1 MEAHFKLEFS
11 RDGFLQTLVRWRVFF
26 CVRIIGLFVNSTSFG
41 ETILACVNKIYIIG
55 IGDDGADGMTSR
67 ALDLVKSAD
76 LLIGPASL
84 TSSFESGV
92 AQCWDAGTDFE
103 ALADRLEKNNEDK
116 VVVLAPGDPLF
127 YGTARFLCDRLG
139 KERFEVL
146 PHVSSMQLAFA
157 RVKESWDEAYLTSL
171 SNKPLEHVVNKVRSA
186 ERVGVFTS
194 HDKTPS
200 ILARALLDAKIDYF
214 TAYVCENL
222 GSPDERVTSGE
233 LVEIVDTEF
242 SELNVMILLR
252 KPDMPDRPIEMLG
265 RRLFG
270 NPDEFFLQTKPK
282 RGLLTNAEIRVI
294 ALSELDIGPNSIVW
308 DIGAGSGSVAIEGA
322 QLASNGH
329 VYAVEMDTEDFELI
343 KRNAA
348 RFGLEN
354 LTPILGQAP
363 DAWRKLPDPD
373 AIFVGGTG
381 RQLANIIKNAME
393 RLKSGGRIVADMTSI
408 ENLHEVQAVLR
419 DVTGDVNILMVN
431 VSRGNYQL
439 ERLSFDASTPKFV
452 VSAVKP

>member
-1 MEAHFKLEFS
+1 M
-11 RDGFLQTLVRWRVFF
+11 
-26 CVRIIGLFVNSTSFG
+26 
-41 ETILACVNKIYIIG
+41 ACDNKIYIIG
-55 IGDDGADGMTSR
+55 VGDDGADGMTSR
-67 ALDLVKSAD
+67 AMELVKTAD
-76 LLIGPASL
+76 VLIGPTSL
-84 TSSFESGV
+84 TTAFAPIV
-92 AQCWDAGTDFE
+92 NKCWDAGADFE
-103 ALADRLEKNNEDK
+103 ELADWLDNNKDDK

-157 RVKESWDEAYLTSL
+157 RVKESWDDAYLTSL
-171 SNKPLEHVVNKVRSA
+171 SNKSIEHVVNKVRSA

-194 HDKTPS
+194 HDKTPAM
-200 ILARALLDAKIDYF
+200 LATALLEARIDYF

-233 LVEIVDTEF
+233 LAEIIDTEF

-252 KPDMPDRPIEMLG
+252 KPDMPDRPIEMQG
-265 RRLFG
+265 RRIFG
-270 NPDEFFLQTKPK
+270 NPDELFLQSKPK

-294 ALSELDIGPNSIVW
+294 ALAELDIGTNSIVW
-308 DIGAGSGSVAIEGA
+308 DIGAGSGSLAIEGA
-322 QLASNGH
+322 QLARRGH

-343 KRNAA
+343 KQNSV

-363 DAWRKLPDPD
+363 GAWSDLPDPD

-381 RQLANIIKNAME
+381 RQLANIIKNAVG
-393 RLKSGGRIVADMTSI
+393 RLKPGGRIVADMTSI

-419 DVTGDVNILMVN
+419 ETTGDVNILMVN
-431 VSRGNYQL
+431 IARGNYQL
-439 ERLSFDASTPKFV
+439 ERLSFDALTPKFV

>member
-1 MEAHFKLEFS
+1 M
-11 RDGFLQTLVRWRVFF
+11 FF

-139 KERFEVL
+139 KDRFEVL
-146 PHVSSMQLAFA
+146 PHVSSMQLAIA

-265 RRLFG
+265 
-270 NPDEFFLQTKPK
+270 
-282 RGLLTNAEIRVI
+282 
-294 ALSELDIGPNSIVW
+294 LS
-308 DIGAGSGSVAIEGA
+308 
-322 QLASNGH
+322 
-329 VYAVEMDTEDFELI
+329 LI
-343 KRNAA
+343 H
-348 RFGLEN
+348 
-354 LTPILGQAP
+354 I
-363 DAWRKLPDPD
+363 
-373 AIFVGGTG
+373 
-381 RQLANIIKNAME
+381 
-393 RLKSGGRIVADMTSI
+393 
-408 ENLHEVQAVLR
+408 
-419 DVTGDVNILMVN
+419 
-431 VSRGNYQL
+431 
-439 ERLSFDASTPKFV
+439 
-452 VSAVKP
+452 